1 MSSLIHS
8 LLNAAIAA
16 TAPTES
22 AYTAILPYANLL
34 PQGHY
39 FSEIISAADAAKDG
53 IVIGIDCVHKLTNL
67 EGRSFLVKFRFF
79 TPRDTDDLM
88 KTLQAYGLTGSVGG
102 ALTGLK
108 EEVDIAQRPGSD
120 RYVYITKRS
129 LVPNPSAAQE
139 SHAQKKVGL
148 SGRLSRRSSSV
159 QNENIKKFFANDEED
174 DFEDFFDE
182 EDD

>member
-34 PQGHY
+34 SVGHY
-39 FSEIISAADAAKDG
+39 SSQIISVADAMKDG
-53 IVIGIDCVHKLTNL
+53 TVMGIDCIHKLTNL
-67 EGRSFLVKFRFF
+67 EGKTFMVKFRYFV
-79 TPRDTDDLM
+79 PRDTDNLIN
-88 KTLQAYGLTGSVGG
+88 TLKAYGMTGSVGD
-102 ALTGLK
+102 ALTGLQ
-108 EEVDIAQRPGSD
+108 ENIEIAQRPGSD
-120 RYVYITKRS
+120 RYVYIAKRS

-148 SGRLSRRSSSV
+148 SGRLNRRPSSV
-159 QNENIKKFFANDEED
+159 QSENIKKFFEDDEDE
-174 DFEDFFDE
+174 DFEDFLDE
-182 EDD
+182 EEE